1 MTVPFFIPFINK
13 PDVTGQI
20 PVGITTAYTVP
31 AGKYAK
37 VNVMLSVVSYY
48 SFSFQSGSN
57 SLSTTD
63 NVDGCRSESF
73 SVWLK
78 AGDVI
83 TISGTSAGSS
93 NSVTFTGA
101 ASTGTSFTYPS
112 SASVT
117 ITING
122 NPYTIQC
129 YGKQVVFMPAST
141 SGVYGV
147 TNQSSSKS
155 LIHYEEFIEPV

>member
-1 MTVPFFIPFINK
+1 MTVPLFVPFINK

-31 AGKYAK
+31 AGRYARVA
-37 VNVMLSVVSYY
+37 VNLSVVAYY
-48 SFSFQSGSN
+48 TFSFSSGSN
-57 SLSTTD
+57 SLGTTE
-63 NVDGCRSESF
+63 NVDGCKSESF

-83 TISGTSAGSS
+83 TISGTSAGSPNIVGFIGGGS
-93 NSVTFTGA
+93 
-101 ASTGTSFTYPS
+101 GTSFTYLA

-129 YGKQVVFMPAST
+129 YGKQVVFMPA
-141 SGVYGV
+141 GANANYNV
-147 TNQSSSKS
+147 TNQSSSRS
-155 LIHYEEFIEPV
+155 LIHYEEFIEPT